1 MWTNEEKVNK
11 KKGKEKLIPFRF
23 LLSYS
28 VSIRPYAFHFLD
40 HYLLDHEPKQSGLF
54 SCTQAKFENF
64 QTDDEAYINFPGE
77 LVYWLLTL

>member
-1 MWTNEEKVNK
+1 MKKKLIK

-40 HYLLDHEPKQSGLF
+40 HEPKQSELF
-54 SCTQAKFENF
+54 SRTQGKFENF
-64 QTDDEAYINFPGE
+64 QTDDGAYINFPGE
-77 LVYWLLTL
+77 LMY